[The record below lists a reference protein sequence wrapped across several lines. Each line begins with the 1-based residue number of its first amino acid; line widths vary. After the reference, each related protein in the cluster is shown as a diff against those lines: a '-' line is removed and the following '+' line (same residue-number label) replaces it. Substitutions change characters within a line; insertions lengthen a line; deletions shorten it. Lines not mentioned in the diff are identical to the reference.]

1 MAKHLPEYNVVINNR
16 AYRVELAKKE
26 AEGLFY
32 AKVNSKPVEF
42 ELKKGEVS
50 DAAPITIMVSGKEY
64 RIEIGKVDRHCPFT
78 LKVNDAV
85 FKAELAEPMKR
96 AATQMPTVQMPA
108 RKREAAEEGAVVAPM
123 AGKIVTVN
131 VKNGDRVK
139 VGEVL
144 CILEAMK
151 MENEISATRAGT
163 VHQIKVGEG
172 ASVNDGEVLMVIK

>member
-1 MAKHLPEYNVVINNR
+1 MPEYNVVINNR

-26 AEGLFY
+26 TEGLFD

-42 ELKKGEVS
+42 ELGKGEVG
-50 DAAPITIMVSGKEY
+50 DAASITIRVSGKEY
-64 RIEIGKVDRHCPFT
+64 QIEIEKVDRHYPFT

-85 FKAELAEPMKR
+85 FKAELAEPVKIT
-96 AATQMPTVQMPA
+96 ATQVPTVRMQA

-131 VKNGDRVK
+131 VKNGDGVK

-163 VHQIKVGEG
+163 VRQIKVREG
-172 ASVNDGEVLMVIK
+172 ASVSDGEVLMLIK